1 MCVNRFDDETKSA
14 MLDLYTKVD
23 ENAAG
28 VDPDADPSIAEE
40 AKAEDAAATK
50 ADDELVPF

>member
-1 MCVNRFDDETKSA
+1 F
-14 MLDLYTKVD
+14 LDLYTKVD

-50 ADDELVPF
+50 ADDDLVPF